1 MEGIYENVVLTGL
14 EHLDGD
20 ENPSGLQEDAL
31 ICVAS
36 DMDTIAAPAAN
47 PLTPGAV
54 VDITDD
60 HIMKAGK
67 APIAAYT
74 MFEKSDFNSPLA
86 GEQLSQVFQP
96 AMTFFLP
103 QPSANNAVTLSILK
117 NARLIVLFKR
127 TLGGDF
133 AQIGTQGLY
142 AKVKSGSVSFG
153 MGPTGK
159 PGVTFVVEATSTQA
173 FYVYKGAIPAPAA

>member
-67 APIAAYT
+67 AY
-74 MFEKSDFNSPLA
+74 SCLHH
-86 GEQLSQVFQP
+86 V
-96 AMTFFLP
+96 
-103 QPSANNAVTLSILK
+103 
-117 NARLIVLFKR
+117 
-127 TLGGDF
+127 
-133 AQIGTQGLY
+133 
-142 AKVKSGSVSFG
+142 
-153 MGPTGK
+153 
-159 PGVTFVVEATSTQA
+159 
-173 FYVYKGAIPAPAA
+173 